1 VNHLKRILSPLRMKK
16 AVSATPF
23 ILLIDSIK
31 SSSSHESKGMTQAGF
46 PPDILF
52 VKALIL

>member
-1 VNHLKRILSPLRMKK
+1 MKK
-16 AVSATPF
+16 AVSATLF

-46 PPDILF
+46 PPDILL